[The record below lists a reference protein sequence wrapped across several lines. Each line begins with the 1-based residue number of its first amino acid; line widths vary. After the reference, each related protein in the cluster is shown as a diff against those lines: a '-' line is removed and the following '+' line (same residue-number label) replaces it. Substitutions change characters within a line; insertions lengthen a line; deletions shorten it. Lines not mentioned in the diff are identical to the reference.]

1 MVSGMKDFIAFSM
14 EKELCMND
22 SKVLAFIFGLIPMT
36 LIQYFYWNW
45 VTDALINGINIS
57 LKMFLFI
64 PIVVALL
71 YCVYERFV
79 IFSVIYVNTTFY
91 VRIPLVILWILE
103 SVIAAI
109 VSNRIVY
116 NYEKHD
122 IYKITILNKSALCLV
137 AGFVLII
144 SFLFCRIFLYK
155 KRQ

>member
-1 MVSGMKDFIAFSM
+1 MVSGMKDLIVFPW
-14 EKELCMND
+14 EKETCMND

-155 KRQ
+155 KRK